1 MSEEEQKMRKFFTLA
16 MLTAV
21 ALGVSLA
28 ASTQTQE
35 MAKPEPHWASG
46 TISAWDETA
55 KALKVKEEGGKEIEL
70 AWNADTK
77 VHGTPKVGEIVKV
90 KYKND
95 KDGKAWATHI
105 YAGKDEIEKAD
116 KKPH

>member
-1 MSEEEQKMRKFFTLA
+1 MRKFSTLA

-21 ALGVSLA
+21 ALGFSLA

-46 TISAWDETA
+46 TISAWDESA
-55 KALKVKEEGGKEIEL
+55 KALKVKEEGGKEMEL

-77 VHGTPKVGEIVKV
+77 VRGTPKVGEVVKV
-90 KYKND
+90 KYKSD
-95 KDGKAWATHI
+95 KDGKGWATHI
-105 YAGKDEIEKAD
+105 YAGKDEVEKAG
-116 KKPH
+116 KKQH